1 LSQREA
7 TDSGRTRAPQRRAG
21 THGMPRSVREQL
33 ILGVAGQV
41 FAEGGYERASMDRI
55 ASRAGVSKPML
66 YAYFGSKEGLYV
78 AYVERTGGEL
88 VQRLV
93 GADQTDDGRQPGPPR
108 LRAVIGEFLAFVQEH
123 RDGWTVLFGELN
135 ARRPLAEQ
143 VAQLRAQIV
152 AEVRRMLENEDEGL
166 SGLSPPAS
174 EGVAE
179 AIVGAGEALANW
191 WLKKP
196 EVGREDITDWYVG
209 LTRAAISAAIR
220 RDS

>member
-1 LSQREA
+1 
-7 TDSGRTRAPQRRAG
+7 
-21 THGMPRSVREQL
+21 MPRSVREQM
-33 ILGVAGQV
+33 ILRVAGQV

-55 ASRAGVSKPML
+55 AALAGVSKPML
-66 YAYFGSKEGLYV
+66 YAYFGSKEGLYL

-93 GADQTDDGRQPGPPR
+93 GANQDGERDGDQDGDERPADR
-108 LRAVIGEFLAFVQEH
+108 LRAVINEFLAFVEEH
-123 RDGWTVLFGELN
+123 SDGWTVLFRELN

-143 VAQLRAQIV
+143 VAQLRAEIV
-152 AEVRRMLENEDEGL
+152 SEVQSMLEAQNGSSWAGL
-166 SGLSPPAS
+166 RPPVS

-196 EVGREDITDWYVG
+196 DVRREDIAQWYVG
-209 LTRAAISAAIR
+209 LAGAAISSAIR
-220 RDS
+220 DDA